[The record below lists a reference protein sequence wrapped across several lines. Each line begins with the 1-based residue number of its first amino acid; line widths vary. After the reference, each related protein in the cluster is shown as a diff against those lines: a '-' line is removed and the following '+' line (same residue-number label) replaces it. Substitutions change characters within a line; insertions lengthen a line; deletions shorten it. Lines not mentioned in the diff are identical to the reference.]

1 MKTITRGQQGLERVL
16 ELFRQNFDSF
26 FEFSIQF
33 NMAKKIF
40 YELKNALLIA
50 LGVLSAGMGLK
61 GFLLSSDFIDGGV
74 TGISML
80 LAKVTA
86 WPLSVWLPVVNLPFI
101 VIAYRQLGFGFA
113 LRSLL
118 AIGTLVLVLV
128 FIPFP
133 DVTPDLL
140 LTAVFGG
147 FFIGAG
153 IGLTIRGGAVLDGT
167 EIAALLISKR
177 VQVLK
182 VGDLILVFNIVI
194 FLMALTVLGV
204 EKVLYSILTYITAAK
219 TLDFIVYGVEEYTA
233 LTIVSGQNSK
243 IRQEIINKLGRG
255 VTILKGVGGLSGQ
268 DQEVLYCVVTRLE
281 VGQVKKII
289 NAHDEQAFVALNTL
303 VGVEGGVMK
312 KTFLH

>member
-1 MKTITRGQQGLERVL
+1 
-16 ELFRQNFDSF
+16 
-26 FEFSIQF
+26 
-33 NMAKKIF
+33 
-40 YELKNALLIA
+40 
-50 LGVLSAGMGLK
+50 
-61 GFLLSSDFIDGGV
+61 
-74 TGISML
+74 
-80 LAKVTA
+80 
-86 WPLSVWLPVVNLPFI
+86 
-101 VIAYRQLGFGFA
+101 
-113 LRSLL
+113 
-118 AIGTLVLVLV
+118 
-128 FIPFP
+128 
-133 DVTPDLL
+133 
-140 LTAVFGG
+140 
-147 FFIGAG
+147 
-153 IGLTIRGGAVLDGT
+153 
-167 EIAALLISKR
+167 
-177 VQVLK
+177 
-182 VGDLILVFNIVI
+182 
-194 FLMALTVLGV
+194 MALSVLGV